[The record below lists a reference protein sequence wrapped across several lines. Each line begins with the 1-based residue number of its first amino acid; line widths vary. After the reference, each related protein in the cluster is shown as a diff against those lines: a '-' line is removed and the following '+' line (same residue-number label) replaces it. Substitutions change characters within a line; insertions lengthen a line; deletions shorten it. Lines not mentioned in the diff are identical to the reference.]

1 MTANFLFIALLL
13 ATAIVALVKGG
24 RTEQTGTLI
33 YLAGCVLTVLAASP
47 GAIRFTGGE
56 TGILMVDFLTFA
68 AFFILALNA
77 DRFWPIWVCALLA
90 IPLFGHLAMIVTP
103 GIVPWAY
110 AVILSVWSY
119 PILLIILLACLQSRP
134 RRRLAQS

>member
-1 MTANFLFIALLL
+1 MTANYLFIALLL
-13 ATAIVALVKGG
+13 ATTIVALVKGG

-33 YLAGCVLTVLAASP
+33 YLAGCVLTVFQASP
-47 GAIRFTGGE
+47 GATRFTGGE

-77 DRFWPIWVCALLA
+77 NRFWPIWVSALLA
-90 IPLFGHLAMIVTP
+90 IPLFGHLAMIVDP

-119 PILLIILLACLQSRP
+119 PILVIILLASLKSSP
-134 RRRLAQS
+134 LRRLGRS